1 MAAAPS
7 SVPADRDEAFV
18 WDTVNDIGWHGL
30 ECDVTVFLI
39 EMGSKWGT
47 LREQLGTRF
56 LFVCRYNTCVPFI
69 ASSVIKQ
76 TLLL

>member
-18 WDTVNDIGWHGL
+18 WDTVNDIGLHGL
-30 ECDVTVFLI
+30 ECDVTVFFNRDGVK
-39 EMGSKWGT
+39 MGHTQGPIGN
-47 LREQLGTRF
+47 QI
-56 LFVCRYNTCVPFI
+56 LFVCRYKTCVPFI
-69 ASSVIKQ
+69 ASSVINQ

>member
-30 ECDVTVFLI
+30 ECDIIVFFNRDGVK
-39 EMGSKWGT
+39 MGHTQGAIGN
-47 LREQLGTRF
+47 QI

-76 TLLL
+76 MLLL